1 MLAAGAGDIAMS
13 GVAVTP
19 DRATGTLFS
28 TPYLDETLAFV
39 MRDQLRDRFRTWD
52 DIRQLGAVRVGVP
65 DIPLVPSRR
74 SLRARRSCSSSLCGS
89 RTSS

>member
-1 MLAAGAGDIAMS
+1 MS

-19 DRATGTLFS
+19 DRAAGTLFS

-39 MRDQLRDRFRTWD
+39 TRDQLRDRFRTWD
-52 DIRQLGAVRVGVP
+52 DIRRLGAVRVGMPDVP
-65 DIPLVPSRR
+65 AFRRAVAARAPELQLVP
-74 SLRARRSCSSSLCGS
+74 LRAG